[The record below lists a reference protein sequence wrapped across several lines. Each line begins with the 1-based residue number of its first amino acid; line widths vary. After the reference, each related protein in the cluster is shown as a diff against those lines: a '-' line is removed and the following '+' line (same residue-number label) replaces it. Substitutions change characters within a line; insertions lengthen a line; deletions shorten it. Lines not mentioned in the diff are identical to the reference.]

1 MRPPL
6 KTSLAYSPPPHPPS
20 PPCASDIK
28 MDKSQRSKGWGIV
41 KFNTLEEAHAAIAG
55 MNGTDC
61 EGRAMEVRLDRGAV
75 TREEGAEGY

>member
-1 MRPPL
+1 
-6 KTSLAYSPPPHPPS
+6 
-20 PPCASDIK
+20 